1 MYIQPTVNI
10 DYIEKISDEAL
21 PLSLRRKKKM
31 ERRHQSQLYK
41 SASSNNNG
49 ALYESNGVINQAYDI
64 YQQDQPQKSPSS
76 SFRDNGRRSSTVNNT
91 QSSYVIPCQRKT
103 PEASHSNSAAT
114 PIVLDDPSTITGQN
128 NMLVHVGKSD
138 LWYRTRQSNS
148 TNSICRNMASATT
161 IVRNDICGGSGVGV
175 GGINIVS
182 DLAQK
187 QDNNNTP
194 ATGKNLSRPK
204 GSKNKLSNAKSSFK
218 SSSATKEK
226 KISSKNKKGR
236 KKYSYKY
243 KVRSF
248 VSSKGKGGK
257 GRVKKNVSSS

>member
-114 PIVLDDPSTITGQN
+114 PIIIDDPSTITEQN

-138 LWYRTRQSNS
+138 LWYRTRQSNKS
-148 TNSICRNMASATT
+148 TNSIFRNIASATT
-161 IVRNDICGGSGVGV
+161 IVRKDICGGSGIGV
-175 GGINIVS
+175 EV
-182 DLAQK
+182 
-187 QDNNNTP
+187 
-194 ATGKNLSRPK
+194 
-204 GSKNKLSNAKSSFK
+204 
-218 SSSATKEK
+218 
-226 KISSKNKKGR
+226 
-236 KKYSYKY
+236 
-243 KVRSF
+243 
-248 VSSKGKGGK
+248 
-257 GRVKKNVSSS
+257 